1 MIDHHYM
8 GLPSGE
14 CHGARQSDETAA
26 DDHDVGTRRLRAD
39 RWGCGRLFHRDCLA
53 IIRMWMPVL
62 RSISI
67 PRAVVHE
74 LKPRRTAGVVFP
86 EAGPSCSIAENLLML
101 RTIFSI
107 GVFALVGLFL
117 LSLIFNIM
125 GALIGLAW
133 WALVLAIKIAIVG
146 FVVYLVIRVVSP
158 NTARKLRERWGS
170 R

>member
-1 MIDHHYM
+1 
-8 GLPSGE
+8 
-14 CHGARQSDETAA
+14 
-26 DDHDVGTRRLRAD
+26 
-39 RWGCGRLFHRDCLA
+39 
-53 IIRMWMPVL
+53 
-62 RSISI
+62 
-67 PRAVVHE
+67 
-74 LKPRRTAGVVFP
+74 
-86 EAGPSCSIAENLLML
+86 ML

-117 LSLIFNIM
+117 LSLIFNIL
-125 GALIGLAW
+125 GALVGLAW

>member
-1 MIDHHYM
+1 
-8 GLPSGE
+8 
-14 CHGARQSDETAA
+14 
-26 DDHDVGTRRLRAD
+26 
-39 RWGCGRLFHRDCLA
+39 
-53 IIRMWMPVL
+53 
-62 RSISI
+62 
-67 PRAVVHE
+67 
-74 LKPRRTAGVVFP
+74 
-86 EAGPSCSIAENLLML
+86 ML